1 MPNPFILTSVDEG
14 PLIIRWPWKRQ
25 DSNTHLVVS
34 WAGSTLAYV
43 HAQPLANGTYMVLKF
58 GVEHQ
63 GARSTKHFVSRLN
76 TLGLGLAGLKTQVM
90 LRPEQY
96 QLLQIDA
103 PVVPPEELHLATRYL
118 VKDRLK
124 TKVDSATLDVMRVGD
139 GKDQKGVGQL
149 FVVAAANEVLHGIMT
164 LSDAMHWNVSVID
177 IQETA
182 QRNLQS
188 ALARQDGQAGRAN
201 AALLMVDGQPP
212 VLTVC
217 ANDELFYTQQFELPK
232 RFFALPEAHDSDG
245 IVGLAG
251 TNIDDDEVQGFLVDV
266 QRSLDLWRRS
276 WTNIAMALDSVR
288 IYAGERSDDVSNWF
302 RVQAGETVLPMDV
315 SDLFTGFS
323 GGVESDKALCMPLL
337 GALIQAS
344 STDPAQKINL
354 LADNKLSHINYS
366 SVKTMLQALV
376 VLAVL
381 GGFGSTYWVWSLNA
395 ASADLTKS
403 LATQSIKFESL
414 QAAIAQNKAG
424 GQPNSVLDQ
433 ELQDSLTELLQRET
447 LAQELQAGLLRQ
459 DWGHAARLQ
468 LVAQSIPAQVWV
480 TKVTSDETQFELTGF
495 TLEPAALS
503 KWVAILAASP
513 LLKVQSFSTTNVD
526 NDSTSIPKAV
536 GGKPRPTWSFSVRSL
551 MTQPSA
557 TAQAKL

>member
-1 MPNPFILTSVDEG
+1 MPSSLILTSVDEG

-34 WAGSTLAYV
+34 WVGSALAYV
-43 HAQPLANGTYMVLKF
+43 HAQPLANGTYTVLKF

-63 GARSTKHFVSRLN
+63 GVRSTKHFVSRLN
-76 TLGLGLAGLKTQVM
+76 TLGLGLAGLKVQVM

-96 QLLQIDA
+96 QLVQIDA
-103 PVVPPEELHLATRYL
+103 PVVPPEELYLAARYL
-118 VKDRLK
+118 IKDRLK
-124 TKVDSATLDVMRVGD
+124 TNVDSVTLGIMRVGD
-139 GKDQKGVGQL
+139 GEDQKGAGQL

-164 LSDAMHWNVSVID
+164 LSDAMRWNVAVID

-201 AALLMVDGQPP
+201 ATLLMMDGQPP

-245 IVGLAG
+245 IVGFAG
-251 TNIDDDEVQGFLVDV
+251 ANIDDDEVQGFLVDV

-276 WTNIAMALDSVR
+276 WANIAIALDSLR
-288 IYAGERSDDVSNWF
+288 IYAGERSDDVSTWF

-315 SDLFTGFS
+315 SGLFTGFS

-337 GALIQAS
+337 GTLIQTS

-354 LADNKLSHINYS
+354 LADIKLSHINYS
-366 SVKTMLQALV
+366 SVKTMLQTLV

-381 GGFGSTYWVWSLNA
+381 GGCVTTYWVWRLNV
-395 ASADLTKS
+395 ASEDLTKS
-403 LATQSIKFESL
+403 LATQSIEFESL
-414 QAAIAQNKAG
+414 QAALAQNKAS
-424 GQPNSVLDQ
+424 GQPNFVLDQ
-433 ELQDSLTELLQRET
+433 ELQDSRTELLQRET
-447 LAQELQAGLLRQ
+447 LAQELQRGLLRPG
-459 DWGHAARLQ
+459 WGHSARLQ

-480 TKVTSDETQFELTGF
+480 TKVTSDETQFTLTGF

-513 LLKVQSFSTTNVD
+513 LLEVQSFSTVNVD
-526 NDSTSIPKAV
+526 NASASILKAV

-557 TAQAKL
+557 TVQAKL

>member
-1 MPNPFILTSVDEG
+1 MPNPLIFSSVDEG
-14 PLIIRWPWKRQ
+14 PLIIRWPRKRQ
-25 DSNTHLVVS
+25 GSNTHLVVS

-43 HAQPLANGTYMVLKF
+43 HAQRLANGTYMVLKF

-63 GARSTKHFVSRLN
+63 GARSIKHFVSRLH
-76 TLGLGLAGLKTQVM
+76 TLGLGLTGLNVQVM

-103 PVVPPEELHLATRYL
+103 PVVPAEELHLATRYL
-118 VKDRLK
+118 VKDQLK
-124 TKVDSATLDVMRVGD
+124 TNVDSVTLDVMRVGD
-139 GKDQKGVGQL
+139 GEDQKGTEQL

-164 LSDAMHWNVSVID
+164 LSDAMRWNVAVID

-217 ANDELFYTQQFELPK
+217 ANDELFYTQKFELPK
-232 RFFALPEAHDSDG
+232 SFFALPETHDSDG
-245 IVGLAG
+245 IAGFAG

-276 WTNIAMALDSVR
+276 WASIAMTLDSLR
-288 IYAGERSDDVSNWF
+288 IYAGERSDDLSTWF
-302 RVQAGETVLPMDV
+302 RVQAGEIVLPMDV
-315 SDLFTGFS
+315 SGLFTGFS

-337 GALIQAS
+337 GTLIQTS

-354 LADNKLSHINYS
+354 LEDIKLSHINYS
-366 SVKTMLQALV
+366 SVKTMLQTLV

-381 GGFGSTYWVWSLNA
+381 GGCGSIYWVWSLNV
-395 ASADLTKS
+395 ASEDLAQS
-403 LATQSIKFESL
+403 LATQSIEFESL
-414 QAAIAQNKAG
+414 QAAIAQKKSG
-424 GQPNSVLDQ
+424 DQPNSVLDQ
-433 ELQDSLTELLQRET
+433 ELQDSRTELLQRET
-447 LAQELQAGLLRQ
+447 LAQELQRGLLRPG
-459 DWGHAARLQ
+459 WGHSARLQ
-468 LVAQSIPAQVWV
+468 LVAQSIPAKVWV

-513 LLKVQSFSTTNVD
+513 LLEVQSFSTVNVD
-526 NDSTSIPKAV
+526 NASTSILKAV
-536 GGKPRPTWSFSVRSL
+536 AGKPRPTWSFSVRSL
-551 MTQPSA
+551 ITQPSG

>member
-1 MPNPFILTSVDEG
+1 
-14 PLIIRWPWKRQ
+14 
-25 DSNTHLVVS
+25 
-34 WAGSTLAYV
+34 
-43 HAQPLANGTYMVLKF
+43 
-58 GVEHQ
+58 
-63 GARSTKHFVSRLN
+63 
-76 TLGLGLAGLKTQVM
+76 
-90 LRPEQY
+90 
-96 QLLQIDA
+96 
-103 PVVPPEELHLATRYL
+103 
-118 VKDRLK
+118 
-124 TKVDSATLDVMRVGD
+124 MRVGD
-139 GKDQKGVGQL
+139 GEDQKGAGQL

-164 LSDAMHWNVSVID
+164 LSDAMRWNVAVID

-201 AALLMVDGQPP
+201 ATLLMMDGQPP

-245 IVGLAG
+245 IVGFAG
-251 TNIDDDEVQGFLVDV
+251 ANIDDDEVQGFLVDV

-276 WTNIAMALDSVR
+276 WANIAIALDSLR
-288 IYAGERSDDVSNWF
+288 IYAGERSDDVSTWF

-315 SDLFTGFS
+315 SGLFTGFS

-337 GALIQAS
+337 GTLIQTS

-354 LADNKLSHINYS
+354 LADIKLSHINYS
-366 SVKTMLQALV
+366 SVKTMLQTLV

-381 GGFGSTYWVWSLNA
+381 GGCVTTYWVWRLNV
-395 ASADLTKS
+395 ASEDLTKS
-403 LATQSIKFESL
+403 LATQSIEFESL
-414 QAAIAQNKAG
+414 QAALAQNKAS
-424 GQPNSVLDQ
+424 GQPNFVLDQ
-433 ELQDSLTELLQRET
+433 ELQDSRTELLQRET
-447 LAQELQAGLLRQ
+447 LAQELQRGLLRPG
-459 DWGHAARLQ
+459 WGHSARLQ

-480 TKVTSDETQFELTGF
+480 TKVTSDETQFTLTGF

-513 LLKVQSFSTTNVD
+513 LLEVQSFSTVNVD
-526 NDSTSIPKAV
+526 NASASILKAV

-557 TAQAKL
+557 TVQAKL

>member
-1 MPNPFILTSVDEG
+1 MPNPLILTFVDER
-14 PLIIRWPWKRQ
+14 PMIVRWPWKRQ

-63 GARSTKHFVSRLN
+63 GAHSTKHFVSRLHN
-76 TLGLGLAGLKTQVM
+76 LGLGLAGIKTQVM

-96 QLLQIDA
+96 QILQIDA

-124 TKVDSATLDVMRVGD
+124 INPDSFTLDVMRVGD
-139 GKDQKGVGQL
+139 GEDQKGAGQL
-149 FVVAAANEVLHGIMT
+149 FVAAAANEVLHGIMT
-164 LSDAMHWNVSVID
+164 LSDAMRWNVAVID

-188 ALARQDGQAGRAN
+188 ALVRQDGHAKRAN
-201 AALLMVDGQPP
+201 AALVMVDGQPP

-217 ANDELFYTQQFELPK
+217 ANGELFYTQQFELPK
-232 RFFALPEAHDSDG
+232 RFFALPETHDSDE
-245 IVGLAG
+245 IVGSAG

-266 QRSLDLWRRS
+266 QRSLDLCRRS
-276 WTNIAMALDSVR
+276 WTHIANSLDSLR
-288 IYAGERSDDVSNWF
+288 IYAGERSEDLSTWF
-302 RVQAGETVLPMDV
+302 SEQAGETVLPMDV
-315 SDLFTGFS
+315 SGLFAGFS
-323 GGVESDKALCMPLL
+323 SSVESDKALCMPLL
-337 GALIQAS
+337 GTLIQAS
-344 STDPAQKINL
+344 STDLPQKINL
-354 LADNKLSHINYS
+354 LEDIKLSHNNYS
-366 SVKTMLQALV
+366 SVKTMLQTLA

-381 GGFGSTYWVWSLNA
+381 VGCGSTYWVWSLNV
-395 ASADLTKS
+395 ASEDLTKS
-403 LATQSIKFESL
+403 LATQSIELESL
-414 QAAIAQNKAG
+414 QAAIAQNKAD
-424 GQPNSVLDQ
+424 GQPSRALEQ
-433 ELQDSLTELLQRET
+433 ELQDSRTELLQRET
-447 LAQELQAGLLRQ
+447 LAQELQRGLLRPG
-459 DWGHAARLQ
+459 WGHSARLQ
-468 LVAQSIPAQVWV
+468 LIAQSIPTKVWV
-480 TKVTSDETQFELTGF
+480 TKVTSDETQFTLTGF

-513 LLKVQSFSTTNVD
+513 LLEVQSFSTVNVD
-526 NDSTSIPKAV
+526 NASSSMLEAV

-551 MTQPSA
+551 MTLPSA

>member
-1 MPNPFILTSVDEG
+1 MPNPLIFSSVDEG
-14 PLIIRWPWKRQ
+14 PLIIRWPRKRQ
-25 DSNTHLVVS
+25 GSNTHLVVS

-63 GARSTKHFVSRLN
+63 GARSIKHFVSRLH
-76 TLGLGLAGLKTQVM
+76 TLGLGLTGLNVQVM

-103 PVVPPEELHLATRYL
+103 PVVPAEELHLATRYL
-118 VKDRLK
+118 VKDQLK
-124 TKVDSATLDVMRVGD
+124 TNVDSVTLDVMRVGD
-139 GKDQKGVGQL
+139 GEDQKGTEQL

-164 LSDAMHWNVSVID
+164 LSDAMRWNVAVID

-217 ANDELFYTQQFELPK
+217 ANDELFYTQKFELPK
-232 RFFALPEAHDSDG
+232 SFFALPETHDSDG
-245 IVGLAG
+245 IAGFAG

-276 WTNIAMALDSVR
+276 WASIAMTLDSLR
-288 IYAGERSDDVSNWF
+288 IYAGERSDDLSTWF
-302 RVQAGETVLPMDV
+302 RVQAGEIVLPMDV
-315 SDLFTGFS
+315 SGLFTGFS

-337 GALIQAS
+337 GTLIQTS

-354 LADNKLSHINYS
+354 LEDIKLSHINYS
-366 SVKTMLQALV
+366 SVKTMLQTLV

-381 GGFGSTYWVWSLNA
+381 GGCGSIYWVWSLNV
-395 ASADLTKS
+395 ASEDLAQS
-403 LATQSIKFESL
+403 LATQSIEFESL
-414 QAAIAQNKAG
+414 QAAIAQKKSG
-424 GQPNSVLDQ
+424 DQPNSVLDQ
-433 ELQDSLTELLQRET
+433 ELQDSRTELLQRET
-447 LAQELQAGLLRQ
+447 LAQELQRGLLRPG
-459 DWGHAARLQ
+459 WGHSARLQ
-468 LVAQSIPAQVWV
+468 LIAQSIPTKVWV
-480 TKVTSDETQFELTGF
+480 TKVTSDETQFTLTGF

-513 LLKVQSFSTTNVD
+513 LLEVQSFSTVNVD
-526 NDSTSIPKAV
+526 NASTSILKAV
-536 GGKPRPTWSFSVRSL
+536 AGKPRPTWSFSVRSL
-551 MTQPSA
+551 ITQPSG